1 MEKCPCGSGLNY
13 SACCEPFIKGA
24 KDAPTAEALMRA
36 RYSAYAKGE
45 VDFIEQTHQRDER
58 DSVSVEETRRWSQES
73 TWLGLKIL
81 RVEKGGVNDDAG
93 VVDFVATYSSH
104 GLKEE
109 YHEIGEFKKSAG
121 KWYYDQG
128 RVVPTQIV
136 REGAKVGRNDPCPCG
151 SGKKYK
157 LCHGK

>member
-1 MEKCPCGSGLNY
+1 MEKCPCGSGLAY
-13 SACCEPFIKGA
+13 AVCCEPFIKGA

-45 VDFIEQTHQRDER
+45 IAFIEQTHERDER
-58 DSVSVEETRRWSQES
+58 DAVSIEETRRWSEES
-73 TWLGLKIL
+73 TWLGLKIV
-81 RVEKGGVNDDAG
+81 RTEKGGPSDDTG

-109 YHEIGEFKKSAG
+109 YHEIGEFKKVAG
-121 KWYYDQG
+121 TWYYDKG
-128 RVVPTQIV
+128 RVVPTQII
-136 REGAKVGRNDPCPCG
+136 RDGAKVGRNDPCPCG